1 LLFPSTQDF
10 VRPLKCS
17 AAVIVNGLCKAMGS
31 FTVYPKKMSFR
42 PKLVA
47 HLPKK
52 NDFCTSS
59 LTRKATQIEKKL

>member
-1 LLFPSTQDF
+1 MCIRTD
-10 VRPLKCS
+10 
-17 AAVIVNGLCKAMGS
+17 KALGI
-31 FTVYPKKMSFR
+31 FTVYPKNMSFR

-59 LTRKATQIEKKL
+59 LTIKATRIEKKL